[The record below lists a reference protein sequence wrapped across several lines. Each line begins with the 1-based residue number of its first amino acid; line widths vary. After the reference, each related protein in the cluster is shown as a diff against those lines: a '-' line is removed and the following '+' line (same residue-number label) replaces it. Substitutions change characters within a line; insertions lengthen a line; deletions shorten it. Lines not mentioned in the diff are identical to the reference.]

1 MFGKKKSDG
10 TGGRRNRTVIRET
23 LERIVIRTRG
33 ATQIA
38 FCTSCGKLT
47 RCLTP
52 EQAQEI
58 FGRSQTAVSDPDRIE
73 KIHLLK
79 AGEATLLCAASIAD
93 GEEQLIEKEK

>member
-1 MFGKKKSDG
+1 MFGKKK
-10 TGGRRNRTVIRET
+10 TEAMNGRRNRTVIRET

-58 FGRSQTAVSDPDRIE
+58 FGQSRVSAVDAELIE
-73 KIHLLK
+73 NVHLLK
-79 AGEATLLCAASIAD
+79 AGEATLLCASSMAND
-93 GEEQLIEKEK
+93 EQLNEKEK